1 MNEAIGTFRY
11 IFVADDWQG
20 TRVSVDVP
28 FTQADL
34 DDPWEGDERL
44 EDEAWGKFQKFMPTP
59 LWHNWRIETSE
70 ELPNG

>member
-11 IFVADDWQG
+11 FFASDNYSD
-20 TRVSVDVP
+20 TRIAIDVP

-34 DDPWEGDERL
+34 DDPWEGDDRL
-44 EDEAWGKFQKFMPTP
+44 EDEAWGKLQVLMPGEA
-59 LWHNWRIETSE
+59 WHNWRIETSE